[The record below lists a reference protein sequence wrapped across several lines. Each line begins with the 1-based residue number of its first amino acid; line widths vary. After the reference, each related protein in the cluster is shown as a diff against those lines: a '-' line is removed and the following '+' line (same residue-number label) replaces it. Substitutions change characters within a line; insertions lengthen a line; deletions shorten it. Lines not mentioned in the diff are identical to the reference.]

1 MRMTNAEYHANPAIG
16 SSMLKAFDRSPR
28 HCWQLYFDPD
38 RETPEPSKAF
48 LLGSAIHAA
57 TLEPATFGERYAVAP
72 VCDRRTKAGKAE
84 WEAFAAANAVRTIL
98 AADEAETVRGCA
110 KAVRENPLVEELG
123 LLRGGAAEESFFFE
137 LSGTACKCRPDY
149 IVWPCEKYPLGLI
162 VDVKSCE
169 DARAEAF
176 RRDAWKYG
184 YHIQTGFYQMGVAIS
199 LGLYR
204 YPPFVFLA
212 VEKSAPYGVAVYSA
226 SENFALVGRDRAG
239 ELLQRLKACRD
250 AGLGAENWPG
260 YPAELNELE
269 LPAWAN

>member
-1 MRMTNAEYHANPAIG
+1 MRKADFSSQAGRQLDQPGAEADGVAFRKEEGPVEGVRHQHHGPG
-16 SSMLKAFDRSPR
+16 SRK
-28 HCWQLYFDPD
+28 
-38 RETPEPSKAF
+38 
-48 LLGSAIHAA
+48 
-57 TLEPATFGERYAVAP
+57 
-72 VCDRRTKAGKAE
+72 
-84 WEAFAAANAVRTIL
+84 
-98 AADEAETVRGCA
+98 
-110 KAVRENPLVEELG
+110 
-123 LLRGGAAEESFFFE
+123 
-137 LSGTACKCRPDY
+137 
-149 IVWPCEKYPLGLI
+149 
-162 VDVKSCE
+162 
-169 DARAEAF
+169 EAF

-184 YHIQTGFYQMGVAIS
+184 YHIQAGFYQMGVAIS
-199 LGLYR
+199 LGLDR